1 MNKTPFDL
9 VIFDMDG
16 TLVDS
21 MGCLEDW
28 LYRAVKAECPPSL
41 MPAHISAA
49 FGPTEQKIIEKFVPA
64 GRVTACLNAYYDLY
78 EAEHGR
84 VYIYP
89 GINELLRQLQLRGV
103 PLALCTGKSRR
114 AVEITLDILGWED
127 RFKFIVTGDDTVRF
141 KPDPEGLNLILAK
154 FKTAPSRTIFI
165 GDSAADIVA
174 ADSAGVLSGHA
185 QWGHPAPLPAGTP
198 PPTYT
203 FFTPQAVP
211 IEAKPR

>member
-1 MNKTPFDL
+1 MTKTAFDL

-28 LYRAVKAECPPSL
+28 IYRAVKAECPPSL

-49 FGPTEQKIIEKFVPA
+49 FGPTEERIIEKFVPA
-64 GRVTACLNAYYDLY
+64 GRVAACLNAYYQLY
-78 EAEHGR
+78 EAEHDR

-89 GINELLRQLQLRGV
+89 GINELLGRIQLRGV
-103 PLALCTGKSRR
+103 PMALCTGKSRR
-114 AVEITLDILGWED
+114 AAEISLRLFGWED
-127 RFKFIVTGDDTVRF
+127 HFKFIVTGDDTVRF
-141 KPDPEGLNLILAK
+141 KPDPEGLNLILAE
-154 FKTAPSRTIFI
+154 FKTAPARTIFI

-185 QWGHPAPLPAGTP
+185 QWGHPAPLPPGTP
-198 PPTYT
+198 SPAYT
-203 FFTPQAVP
+203 LLTPEAVP
-211 IEAKPR
+211 IEVKPR